1 MIGGEEV
8 SMSEPLH
15 TLDHDGNNWPA
26 PGEWTY
32 QDYLRIPRREDGR
45 RFEVIRGVLYVT
57 ATPTFPHQYAVGEIF
72 SLLREHGRRHQLGLA
87 LVAPFNIRLPERIGD
102 PMAPDVMFFR
112 KGNEPRDDGSDFH
125 GVPDLVVEV
134 LSPSTRRRDQTV
146 KLEAYRDAGVAEYW
160 IADPR
165 ARTVAVYGLSEDR
178 TSYVELGR
186 YGKEDEAVSALLPG
200 LRVAVN
206 ELFWP

>member
-1 MIGGEEV
+1 
-8 SMSEPLH
+8 MSEPAT
-15 TLDHDGNNWPA
+15 TLSFPEEHDGHDWPT

-32 QDYLRIPRREDGR
+32 QDYLRIPRGADDGR

-72 SLLREHGRRHQLGLA
+72 SFLRDFARPRDLGLA
-87 LVAPFNIRLPERIGD
+87 LVAPFNIRLPERIAD
-102 PMAPDVMFFR
+102 PLAPDVMFFR
-112 KGNEPRDDGSDFH
+112 KGNEPRDEGSDFQ

-134 LSPSTRRRDQTV
+134 LSPSTRRRDRTV
-146 KLEAYRDAGVAEYW
+146 KLDAYRDAGVAEYW

-165 ARTVAVYGLSEDR
+165 ARTVQVYGLNDTR

-186 YGKEDEAVSALLPG
+186 YEIGEEAVSSLLPG
-200 LRVAVN
+200 LRVPVS
-206 ELFWP
+206 EIFWPR